1 VYSSFFIVSKRKPPC
16 KGGEIGNFSIRKK
29 KEHDHLYG
37 QDETEVEVEG
47 IREMPGK

>member
-1 VYSSFFIVSKRKPPC
+1 MQ
-16 KGGEIGNFSIRKK
+16 GGKIGNFSIRKE

-37 QDETEVEVEG
+37 QDETEVEG